1 VTLKAHHGAC
11 LGMSRGLGKLQ
22 REVKDIV
29 VQYDEWFFREYV
41 SSGESLD
48 KAPWLSW
55 PIIRNIYFQ
64 HRSLNHS
71 AMGRTEAHASL
82 ERSLKRALNALID
95 RGEVCKVPLFFGWH
109 YTTPDRFEKIRDIR
123 KKIVGPGV

>member
-1 VTLKAHHGAC
+1 
-11 LGMSRGLGKLQ
+11 MSRGLGKLQ

-29 VQYDEWFFREYV
+29 FHYDEWLFSKYG

-55 PIIRNIYFQ
+55 PIIRNIYFEQ
-64 HRSLNHS
+64 RSLNHS
-71 AMGRTEAHASL
+71 AIGRTEAESAL
-82 ERSLKRALNALID
+82 ERSLKRALNALVN

-109 YTTPDRFEKIRDIR
+109 YTTPDRYEKIRDIR
-123 KKIVGPGV
+123 KTP